1 LTALTLTTST
11 TCITLTTKTPTPTTT
26 TTTTTSGTKRE
37 DEITSGYLM
46 RRTAVDFGV
55 GLITNVKCAA
65 LLVDSLMRQKDDVI
79 RHRPPVCLEEYYG
92 SSNKEAM

>member
-1 LTALTLTTST
+1 MT
-11 TCITLTTKTPTPTTT
+11 
-26 TTTTTSGTKRE
+26 GTKRE

>member
-1 LTALTLTTST
+1 MYTLYRVRMST
-11 TCITLTTKTPTPTTT
+11 WLCVAT
-26 TTTTTSGTKRE
+26 GTKRE

-79 RHRPPVCLEEYYG
+79 RYEQQINPLH
-92 SSNKEAM
+92 EA

>member
-1 LTALTLTTST
+1 LRAILLTLPNARHTMT
-11 TCITLTTKTPTPTTT
+11 
-26 TTTTTSGTKRE
+26 GTKRE